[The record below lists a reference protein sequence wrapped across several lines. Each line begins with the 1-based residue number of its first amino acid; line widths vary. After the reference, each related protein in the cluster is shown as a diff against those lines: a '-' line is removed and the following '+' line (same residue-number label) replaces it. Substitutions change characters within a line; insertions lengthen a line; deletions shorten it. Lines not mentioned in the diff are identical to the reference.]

1 METLPGLG
9 RLPDVGDQGELLS
22 VGAGPR
28 EIVGEVR
35 NPVAH
40 VHVELHQPHLD
51 KVFDYLVPAAMDAA
65 AVPGVRVSVD
75 VAGLRA
81 SGFVVA
87 RDSASSTG
95 GRLRPLRRVVSALPV
110 LTGEVYGLARRVPP
124 LPYGPPIAKLV
135 AAQLRE
141 VGIEANVEELDFS
154 TWLSQVYTQHDYD
167 MTVVAHV
174 EPWDLS
180 QFANPNYY
188 WQYNNPQFAELIN
201 KADAAAT
208 NTEQEAT
215 LKEAAKLLADDA
227 AADWL
232 FLLPNLVVTT
242 TEISGITTNTTG
254 LSFDMTHVAT
264 SR

>member
-110 LTGEVYGLARRVPP
+110 LTGEVYGLARRVALSCAASVSDVLTLAVPQRHARAEKAHLAGEAP
-124 LPYGPPIAKLV
+124 ELLELPEAGAEPGPWTAY
-135 AAQLRE
+135 
-141 VGIEANVEELDFS
+141 
-154 TWLSQVYTQHDYD
+154 LS
-167 MTVVAHV
+167 
-174 EPWDLS
+174 
-180 QFANPNYY
+180 
-188 WQYNNPQFAELIN
+188 LIH
-201 KADAAAT
+201 
-208 NTEQEAT
+208 
-215 LKEAAKLLADDA
+215 
-227 AADWL
+227 
-232 FLLPNLVVTT
+232 
-242 TEISGITTNTTG
+242 I
-254 LSFDMTHVAT
+254 
-264 SR
+264 